1 MLSRSVLCYKDVA
14 VFVCHI
20 RVTHTNEL
28 YPLILT
34 VICGT
39 ARQQD
44 YDGDDYYD
52 GENPYA
58 FQIGGRPRKGDID
71 YDLLTKLVMVLARGA
86 LRDADIGGAEG
97 AKELAGM
104 FAPAHGSILV
114 FMPGVPEIARLS
126 RLLEAHYKSTSS
138 SGTAGPRLKIIPL
151 HGNLSPTEQKVVFK
165 DAAKNEIKIVIATNV
180 AEASVTIPDV
190 TVVIDTCRV
199 KEISFDVEIQTSALM
214 MKFAAQDSLR
224 QRRGRAGKKRR
235 CCFRNCVRNMVSV
248 ASRSLV
254 VVFRR

>member
-1 MLSRSVLCYKDVA
+1 MP
-14 VFVCHI
+14 
-20 RVTHTNEL
+20 VTMC
-28 YPLILT
+28 
-34 VICGT
+34 VT

-58 FQIGGRPRKGDID
+58 YQIGGRPRKGDID

-104 FAPAHGSILV
+104 FAPA
-114 FMPGVPEIARLS
+114 IARLS
-126 RLLEAHYKSTSS
+126 RLLEAHYKATSS

-165 DAAKNEIKIVIATNV
+165 DATKNEIKIVIATNV

-224 QRRGRAGKKRR
+224 QRRGRAGKRRR
-235 CCFRNCVRNMVSV
+235 CCCRNCVRNIVSV
-248 ASRSLV
+248 VSRSLV
-254 VVFRR
+254 VGHISTLDVIF